1 MNEKTFKVIKSDRKI
16 LFPFLLVMVF
26 LVFSSFTC
34 SKVSLKEC
42 PYSICGE
49 LFFNRK
55 GINTGFEI
63 LIENNSEK
71 SFEQFT
77 IIFSLFDEDGEPVF
91 DSNWVSIDVEKTI
104 LPDETYS
111 YIVNIEDFLNIDEGQ
126 NLMLDY
132 LYLSKIVFLDKK
144 VWEDPF
150 GLYAVD

>member
-1 MNEKTFKVIKSDRKI
+1 
-16 LFPFLLVMVF
+16 MVF

-111 YIVNIEDFLNIDEGQ
+111 YIVNIEDFFNIDEGQ

>member
-1 MNEKTFKVIKSDRKI
+1 MNEKNFKSDNKI
-16 LFPFLLVMVF
+16 ILVFLLIIVF
-26 LVFSSFTC
+26 FLFSSFTC
-34 SKVSLKEC
+34 SKVNLKEC

-49 LFFNRK
+49 LFFNRN

-71 SFEQFT
+71 PFEQFT

-91 DSNWVSIDVEKTI
+91 DSNWVSINVEKTI
-104 LPDETYS
+104 FPDETYS
-111 YIVNIEDFLNIDEGQ
+111 YIVNIEDFLNIDEEQ

-132 LYLSKIVFLDKK
+132 LYLSKIAFFDKK